1 MENQWT
7 KGYFLGYLLVGPRR
21 GLEIGE
27 VCRQTAKES
36 IKMGSQ
42 WEDKSKPH
50 LNIVF
55 IGHVDHGKSTTV
67 GRLLLDSGH
76 IEQHVIDKNEK
87 MASDAGKAGF
97 GLAYV
102 MDGLKEERARG
113 ITIDVAHKEFFTPN
127 YYYTVIDAPGHRDFV
142 KNMITG
148 ASQADAAVL
157 LCAAN
162 DGVNAQTKEHAF
174 LARVLGVKQL
184 IVHVNKMDISGVD
197 WSEDKYKAACA
208 EVNTLLKMAGFKP
221 DDVPKIPASSLNGDN
236 VYNKSENCP
245 WWSGNEFNGKKVT
258 TLFEAID
265 AVQLPDKPIDKPLR
279 LPIQDVYKISGI
291 GTVPVGKIETG
302 VLQAGK
308 TVMFNPSQKSAE
320 VKSIEMHH
328 TMVDKAE
335 PGDNVGFNVRG
346 LAATDIRRGDVAGYT
361 DNEPSFV
368 RHDETF
374 VGQIQLMDIPKAVSV
389 GYSPVFH
396 AHTAQVAVRFQELLE
411 KTNKAGKE
419 ANPSFLKTG
428 DACLIRFQPT
438 KPMAIEEMSVFPE
451 LSRFAIRDMGKTVAA
466 GVCMK
471 IEKKA

>member
-1 MENQWT
+1 M
-7 KGYFLGYLLVGPRR
+7 P
-21 GLEIGE
+21 
-27 VCRQTAKES
+27 
-36 IKMGSQ
+36 SQ
-42 WEDKSKPH
+42 WEDRKKPH
-50 LNIVF
+50 RNIVF

-76 IEQHVIDKNEK
+76 IEEHVIEKNEK
-87 MASDAGKAGF
+87 LAAESGKAGF

-102 MDGLKEERARG
+102 MDGLKEERERG
-113 ITIDVAHKEFFTPN
+113 ITIDVAHKEFFTPT
-127 YYYTVIDAPGHRDFV
+127 YYWTIIDAPGHRDFV

-148 ASQADAAVL
+148 ASQADTAVL

-174 LARVLGVKQL
+174 LAKVLGVKGL

-197 WSEDKYKAACA
+197 WTEEKYNAACK
-208 EVNTLLKMAGFKP
+208 EVSQLLRMAGFKP
-221 DDVPKIPASSLNGDN
+221 DDVPMIPASSLNGDN
-236 VYNKSENCP
+236 VFKKSDKCP
-245 WWSGNEFNGKKVT
+245 WYNGP

-265 AVQLPDKPIDKPLR
+265 ATPMPDKPSSKPLR

-302 VLQAGK
+302 TLNVGK
-308 TVMFNPSQKSAE
+308 NIVFNPSMKSGE

-346 LAATDIRRGDVAGYT
+346 LAADEIRRGDVAGYT
-361 DNEPSFV
+361 DSEPTFV

-389 GYSPVFH
+389 GYTPVFH
-396 AHTAQVAVRFQELLE
+396 AHTAQVAVKFMDLLE
-411 KTNKAGKE
+411 KTNKSGKE

-438 KPMAIEEMSVFPE
+438 KPMSIEQLDTFPE
-451 LSRFAIRDMGKTVAA
+451 LARFAIRDMGKTVAA
-466 GVCMK
+466 GVCIK
-471 IEKKA
+471 IEKK

>member
-1 MENQWT
+1 M
-7 KGYFLGYLLVGPRR
+7 P
-21 GLEIGE
+21 
-27 VCRQTAKES
+27 
-36 IKMGSQ
+36 SQ
-42 WEDKSKPH
+42 WEDRSKPH
-50 LNIVF
+50 RNIVF

-76 IEQHVIDKNEK
+76 IEEHVIEKNEK
-87 MASDAGKAGF
+87 LAAESGKAGF

-102 MDGLKEERARG
+102 MDGLKEERERG
-113 ITIDVAHKEFFTPN
+113 ITIDVAHKEFFTPD
-127 YYYTVIDAPGHRDFV
+127 YYWTIIDAPGHRDFV

-148 ASQADAAVL
+148 ASQADTAVL
-157 LCAAN
+157 LCAAT

-174 LARVLGVKQL
+174 LAKVLGVKGL

-197 WSEDKYKAACA
+197 WTEEKYNNACK
-208 EVNTLLKMAGFKP
+208 EVSALLRMAGFKP
-221 DDVPKIPASSLNGDN
+221 DDVPMIPASSLNGDN
-236 VYNKSENCP
+236 VYNKLDKCP
-245 WWSGNEFNGKKVT
+245 WYKGP
-258 TLFEAID
+258 TLFEAIN
-265 AVQLPDKPIDKPLR
+265 ATPMPSKPSDKPLR

-302 VLQAGK
+302 VLYVGK
-308 TVMFNPSQKSAE
+308 NVVFNPSMKGGE

-346 LAATDIRRGDVAGYT
+346 LAADAIRRGAVAGYS
-361 DNEPSFV
+361 DSEPTFV
-368 RHDETF
+368 RHDEHF

-389 GYSPVFH
+389 GYTPVFH
-396 AHTAQVAVRFQELLE
+396 AHTAQVAVKFMELLE
-411 KTNKAGKE
+411 KTNKSGKE

-438 KPMAIEEMSVFPE
+438 KPLAIEQMDTFPE

-466 GVCMK
+466 GVCLK
-471 IEKKA
+471 IEKK

>member
-1 MENQWT
+1 M
-7 KGYFLGYLLVGPRR
+7 
-21 GLEIGE
+21 
-27 VCRQTAKES
+27 S
-36 IKMGSQ
+36 SQ

-67 GRLLLDSGH
+67 GRLLLDTGH

-87 MASDAGKAGF
+87 LAVEHGKAGF

-102 MDGLKEERARG
+102 MDGLKEERERG
-113 ITIDVAHKEFFTPN
+113 ITIDVAHKELFTPN
-127 YYYTVIDAPGHRDFV
+127 YYFTIIDAPGHRDFV

-148 ASQADAAVL
+148 TSQADAAVL
-157 LCAAN
+157 VCAAN
-162 DGVNAQTKEHAF
+162 DGVNAQTREHAF

-184 IVHVNKMDISGVD
+184 IINVNKMDISGVD
-197 WSEDKYKAACA
+197 YSEDRYNAVVK
-208 EVNTLLKMAGFKP
+208 ELHQLLKMAGFKP
-221 DDVPKIPASSLNGDN
+221 ADVPMIPCSSFLGENL
-236 VYNKSENCP
+236 YNKSSNMP
-245 WWSGNEFNGKKVT
+245 WYKGK
-258 TLFEAID
+258 TLFEAINEIEM
-265 AVQLPDKPIDKPLR
+265 PSKPTDRPLR

-302 VLQAGK
+302 VLHAGK
-308 TVMFNPSQKSAE
+308 TVIFNPSQKSAE

-328 TMVDKAE
+328 TNVEKAE

-361 DNEPSFV
+361 DTPPAFV

-374 VGQIQLMDIPKAVSV
+374 IGQIQLMEIPKAIGT
-389 GYSPVFH
+389 GYTPVFH
-396 AHTAQVAVRFQELLE
+396 CHTSQVAVRFVELLE
-411 KTNKAGKE
+411 NSRTKE
-419 ANPSFLKTG
+419 ANPPFLKTG
-428 DACLIRFQPT
+428 DAALVRFAPT
-438 KPMAIEEMSVFPE
+438 KPMAIEEMSDFPE

-471 IEKKA
+471 IEKK

>member
-1 MENQWT
+1 M
-7 KGYFLGYLLVGPRR
+7 P
-21 GLEIGE
+21 
-27 VCRQTAKES
+27 
-36 IKMGSQ
+36 SQ

-76 IEQHVIDKNEK
+76 IEGHVIEKNEK
-87 MASDAGKAGF
+87 LAAESGKAGF

-102 MDGLKEERARG
+102 MDGLKEERERG

-127 YYYTVIDAPGHRDFV
+127 YYWTVIDAPGHRDFV

-197 WSEDKYKAACA
+197 WSEDKYNAACK
-208 EVNTLLKMAGFKP
+208 EVDTLLKMAGFKP
-221 DDVPKIPASSLNGDN
+221 SDVPKIPASSLNGDN
-236 VYNKSENCP
+236 VFNASENCP
-245 WWSGNEFNGKKVT
+245 WFKGCEFNGKTVK

-265 AVQLPDKPIDKPLR
+265 AVQLPDKPINKPLR

-302 VLQAGK
+302 VLNVGK
-308 TVMFNPSQKSAE
+308 TVMFNPSMKSAE

-346 LAATDIRRGDVAGYT
+346 LASTDIRRGDVAGYT
-361 DNEPSFV
+361 DSEPMFV

-389 GYSPVFH
+389 GYTPVFH
-396 AHTAQVAVRFQELLE
+396 AHTAQVAVRFLELLE

-438 KPMAIEEMSVFPE
+438 KPMAIEQMDTFPE

-466 GVCMK
+466 GVCLK

>member
-1 MENQWT
+1 M
-7 KGYFLGYLLVGPRR
+7 
-21 GLEIGE
+21 
-27 VCRQTAKES
+27 A
-36 IKMGSQ
+36 SQ

-50 LNIVF
+50 RNIVF

-76 IEQHVIDKNEK
+76 IEEHVIEKNEK
-87 MASDAGKAGF
+87 LAAEAGKAGF

-102 MDGLKEERARG
+102 MDGLKEERERG
-113 ITIDVAHKEFFTPN
+113 ITIDVAHKEFFTPK
-127 YYYTVIDAPGHRDFV
+127 YYWTIIDAPGHRDFV

-148 ASQADAAVL
+148 ASQADTAVL

-174 LARVLGVKQL
+174 LAKVLGVSEL

-197 WSEDKYKAACA
+197 WSEDKYKQACDQ
-208 EVNTLLKMAGFKP
+208 VTGLLKMAGFGGQLDRIP
-221 DDVPKIPASSLNGDN
+221 MIPASSLNGDN
-236 VYNKSENCP
+236 VYEK
-245 WWSGNEFNGKKVT
+245 SGNCSWYSGP
-258 TLFEAID
+258 TLFDAID
-265 AVQLPDKPIDKPLR
+265 AAEMPNKPVDKPLR

-302 VLQAGK
+302 TLNVGK
-308 TVMFNPSQKSAE
+308 NVVFNPSQKSGE

-346 LAATDIRRGDVAGYT
+346 LAADEIRRGDVAGYSDT
-361 DNEPSFV
+361 EPTFV
-368 RHDETF
+368 RHDEHF

-389 GYSPVFH
+389 GYTPVFH
-396 AHTAQVAVRFQELLE
+396 AHTAQVAVKFMELLE
-411 KTNKAGKE
+411 KTSKGQKE

-428 DACLIRFQPT
+428 DGCLVRFQPT
-438 KPMAIEEMSVFPE
+438 KPMAIEAMSEFPE

-466 GVCMK
+466 GVCIK
-471 IEKKA
+471 IEKK

>member
-1 MENQWT
+1 
-7 KGYFLGYLLVGPRR
+7 
-21 GLEIGE
+21 
-27 VCRQTAKES
+27 
-36 IKMGSQ
+36 MGSE

-50 LNIVF
+50 RNIVF

-76 IEQHVIDKNEK
+76 IEEHIIEKNEK
-87 MASDAGKAGF
+87 LAAEQGKAGF

-102 MDGLKEERARG
+102 MDGLKEERERG
-113 ITIDVAHKEFFTPN
+113 ITIDVAHKEFFTPKF
-127 YYYTVIDAPGHRDFV
+127 YWTIIDAPGHRDFV

-148 ASQADAAVL
+148 ASQADTAVL

-162 DGVNAQTKEHAF
+162 DGVNAQTREHAF
-174 LARVLGVKQL
+174 LAKVLGVMAL
-184 IVHVNKMDISGVD
+184 IVHINKMDISGVD
-197 WSEDKYKAACA
+197 WSEDKYKEAKSQ
-208 EVNTLLKMAGFKP
+208 VSDLLKRAGFKP
-221 DDVPKIPASSLNGDN
+221 DDVPMIPASSLNGDN
-236 VYNKSENCP
+236 VFKKSDKCP
-245 WWSGNEFNGKKVT
+245 WYSGP

-265 AVQLPDKPIDKPLR
+265 SMPAPDKPTDKPLR
-279 LPIQDVYKISGI
+279 LPIQDVYKIGGI

-302 VLQAGK
+302 TLNAGK
-308 TVMFNPSQKSAE
+308 TVVFNPSQKSAE

-328 TMVDKAE
+328 TMVEKAE

-361 DNEPSFV
+361 DTAPTFV

-389 GYSPVFH
+389 GYTPVFH
-396 AHTAQVAVRFQELLE
+396 AHTAQVAVRFLELLE
-411 KTNKAGKE
+411 KTSKGQKE

-428 DACLIRFQPT
+428 DAALIRFAPT
-438 KPMAIEEMSVFPE
+438 KPMAIEQMDKFPE

-466 GVCMK
+466 GVCLK

>member
-1 MENQWT
+1 
-7 KGYFLGYLLVGPRR
+7 
-21 GLEIGE
+21 
-27 VCRQTAKES
+27 
-36 IKMGSQ
+36 MGSQ

-76 IEQHVIDKNEK
+76 IEGHVIEKNEK
-87 MASDAGKAGF
+87 LAAESGKAGF

-102 MDGLKEERARG
+102 MDGLKEERERG

-127 YYYTVIDAPGHRDFV
+127 YYWTVIDAPGHRDFV

-174 LARVLGVKQL
+174 LAKVLGVKQL

-197 WSEDKYKAACA
+197 WSEDKYKAACT
-208 EVNTLLKMAGFKP
+208 EVGTLLKMAGFKP
-221 DDVPKIPASSLNGDN
+221 DDIPMIPASSLNGDN
-236 VYNKSENCP
+236 VFTKSDNCP
-245 WWSGNEFNGKKVT
+245 WYNGP

-265 AVQLPDKPIDKPLR
+265 KITMPDKPINKPLR

-302 VLQAGK
+302 TLNVGK
-308 TVMFNPSQKSAE
+308 TVIFNPSQKSAE

-328 TMVDKAE
+328 TMVPKAE

-346 LAATDIRRGDVAGYT
+346 LAQVDIRRGDVAGYA
-361 DNEPSFV
+361 DSEPMFV

-389 GYSPVFH
+389 GYTPVFH
-396 AHTAQVAVRFQELLE
+396 AHTAQVAVRFLELLE
-411 KTNKAGKE
+411 KTNKSGKE

-428 DACLIRFQPT
+428 DACLIRFQPN
-438 KPMAIEEMSVFPE
+438 KPMAIEQMDTFPE

-466 GVCMK
+466 GVCLK
-471 IEKKA
+471 IDKK

>member
-1 MENQWT
+1 
-7 KGYFLGYLLVGPRR
+7 
-21 GLEIGE
+21 
-27 VCRQTAKES
+27 
-36 IKMGSQ
+36 MGSQ

-87 MASDAGKAGF
+87 LASESGKAGF

-102 MDGLKEERARG
+102 MDGLKEERERG
-113 ITIDVAHKEFFTPN
+113 ITIDVAHKEFYTPN
-127 YYYTVIDAPGHRDFV
+127 YYFTVIDAPGHRDFV

-148 ASQADAAVL
+148 TSQADAAVL
-157 LCAAN
+157 VVAAN

-174 LARVLGVKQL
+174 LARVLGVTQL
-184 IVHVNKMDISGVD
+184 IVNINKMDISGVD
-197 WSEDKYKAACA
+197 YQESKYN
-208 EVNTLLKMAGFKP
+208 EVKTEVSNLLKMAGFKP
-221 DDVPKIPASSLNGDN
+221 NDVNFIAGSSQNGEN
-236 VYNKSENCP
+236 IYNKSDNMSWYKGP
-245 WWSGNEFNGKKVT
+245 

-265 AVQLPDKPIDKPLR
+265 AITMPPKPTDRPLR
-279 LPIQDVYKISGI
+279 LPIQDVYKIGGI

-302 VLQAGK
+302 VLNPGK
-308 TVMFNPSQKSAE
+308 TVVFNPSQKSAE

-328 TMVDKAE
+328 TQVDRAE

-346 LAATDIRRGDVAGYT
+346 LAVTDIRRGDIAGYQ
-361 DNEPSFV
+361 DNPPTFV

-374 VGQIQLMDIPKAVSV
+374 LGNIQIMDIPKAVGV
-389 GYSPVFH
+389 GYTPVFH
-396 AHTAQVAVRFQELLE
+396 AHTAQVAIRFVELV
-411 KTNKAGKE
+411 KN
-419 ANPSFLKTG
+419 LKTG
-428 DACLIRFQPT
+428 ETPAFLKSGDAALVRFQPT
-438 KPMAIEEMSVFPE
+438 KPMAIEQQDAFPE

-466 GVCMK
+466 GVCAK

>member
-1 MENQWT
+1 
-7 KGYFLGYLLVGPRR
+7 
-21 GLEIGE
+21 
-27 VCRQTAKES
+27 
-36 IKMGSQ
+36 MGSQ

-55 IGHVDHGKSTTV
+55 VGHVDHGKSTTV

-76 IEQHVIDKNEK
+76 IEEHVIEK
-87 MASDAGKAGF
+87 FEKEAQERGKAGF
-97 GLAYV
+97 GFAYV
-102 MDGLKEERARG
+102 MDGLKEERERG

-148 ASQADAAVL
+148 TSQADAAVL
-157 LCAAN
+157 CVAAD

-174 LARVLGVKQL
+174 LARVLGVQQL
-184 IVHVNKMDISGVD
+184 IVNVNKMDISGVNY
-197 WSEDKYKAACA
+197 SQEKYDSVVT
-208 EVNTLLKMAGFKP
+208 EVTALLKMAGFNT
-221 DDVPKIPASSLNGDN
+221 DEVPFIPCAALAGDN
-236 VYNKSENCP
+236 VFNKSENMS
-245 WWSGNEFNGKKVT
+245 WYNGM

-265 AVQLPDKPIDKPLR
+265 KIQMPPKPTDRPLR

-302 VLQAGK
+302 VLNAGK
-308 TVMFNPSQKSAE
+308 TVVFNPSQQTAE

-328 TMVDKAE
+328 TMVEKAE

-361 DNEPSFV
+361 DNPPNFV

-374 VGQIQLMDIPKAVSV
+374 VGQIQLMDIPKAIGS
-389 GYSPVFH
+389 GYTPVFH
-396 AHTAQVAVRFQELLE
+396 AHTSQVAVRFVELLE
-411 KTNKAGKE
+411 NSKTKE
-419 ANPSFLKTG
+419 ANPPFLKTG
-428 DACLIRFQPT
+428 DAALVRFMPT
-438 KPMAIEEMSVFPE
+438 KPMAIEQMDAFPE
-451 LSRFAIRDMGKTVAA
+451 LARFAIRDMGKTVAA

-471 IEKKA
+471 VEKK

>member
-1 MENQWT
+1 
-7 KGYFLGYLLVGPRR
+7 
-21 GLEIGE
+21 
-27 VCRQTAKES
+27 
-36 IKMGSQ
+36 MGSQ
-42 WEDKSKPH
+42 WEDKNKPH

-76 IEQHVIDKNEK
+76 IEGHVIEKNEK
-87 MASDAGKAGF
+87 LAAESGKAGF

-102 MDGLKEERARG
+102 MDGLKEERERG

-127 YYYTVIDAPGHRDFV
+127 YYWTVIDAPGHRDFV

-174 LARVLGVKQL
+174 LAKVLGVKQL

-197 WSEDKYKAACA
+197 WSEDKYKAACT
-208 EVNTLLKMAGFKP
+208 EVGNLLKMAGFKP
-221 DDVPKIPASSLNGDN
+221 DDVPMIPASSLNGDN
-236 VYNKSENCP
+236 VFNKSDNCP
-245 WWSGNEFNGKKVT
+245 WYNGP

-265 AVQLPDKPIDKPLR
+265 KITMPSKPINKPLR

-302 VLQAGK
+302 TLNVGK
-308 TVMFNPSQKSAE
+308 TVVFNPSMKSAE

-328 TMVDKAE
+328 TMVEKAE
-335 PGDNVGFNVRG
+335 PGDNVGFNCRG
-346 LAATDIRRGDVAGYT
+346 LAQQDIRRGDVAGYT
-361 DNEPSFV
+361 DNEPMFV

-389 GYSPVFH
+389 GYTPVFH

-428 DACLIRFQPT
+428 DACLIRFQPN
-438 KPMAIEEMSVFPE
+438 KPMAIEQMDTFPE

-466 GVCMK
+466 GVCLK

>member
-1 MENQWT
+1 
-7 KGYFLGYLLVGPRR
+7 
-21 GLEIGE
+21 
-27 VCRQTAKES
+27 
-36 IKMGSQ
+36 MGSQ

-55 IGHVDHGKSTTV
+55 IGGVDHGKSTTV

-76 IEQHVIDKNEK
+76 IEGHVIEKNEK
-87 MASDAGKAGF
+87 LAAESGKAGF

-102 MDGLKEERARG
+102 MDGLKEERERG

-127 YYYTVIDAPGHRDFV
+127 YYWTVIDAPGHRDFV

-174 LARVLGVKQL
+174 LAKVLGVKQL

-197 WSEDKYKAACA
+197 WSEDKYKAACT
-208 EVNTLLKMAGFKP
+208 EVGTLLKMAGFKP
-221 DDVPKIPASSLNGDN
+221 DDIPMIPASSLNGDN
-236 VYNKSENCP
+236 VFTKSDKCP
-245 WWSGNEFNGKKVT
+245 WYNGP

-265 AVQLPDKPIDKPLR
+265 KITMPDKPINKPLR

-302 VLQAGK
+302 TLNVGK
-308 TVMFNPSQKSAE
+308 TVIFNPSQKSAE

-328 TMVDKAE
+328 TMVPKAE

-346 LAATDIRRGDVAGYT
+346 LAQVDIRRGDVAGYA
-361 DNEPSFV
+361 DSEPMFV

-389 GYSPVFH
+389 GYTPVFH
-396 AHTAQVAVRFQELLE
+396 AHTAQVAVRFLELLE
-411 KTNKAGKE
+411 KTNKSGKE

-428 DACLIRFQPT
+428 DACLIRFQPN
-438 KPMAIEEMSVFPE
+438 KPMAIEQMDTFPE

-466 GVCMK
+466 GVCLK
-471 IEKKA
+471 IDKK

>member
-1 MENQWT
+1 
-7 KGYFLGYLLVGPRR
+7 
-21 GLEIGE
+21 
-27 VCRQTAKES
+27 
-36 IKMGSQ
+36 MGSQ

-76 IEQHVIDKNEK
+76 IEGHVIEKNEK
-87 MASDAGKAGF
+87 LAAESGKAGF

-102 MDGLKEERARG
+102 MDGLKEERERG

-127 YYYTVIDAPGHRDFV
+127 YYWTVIDAPGHRDFV

-174 LARVLGVKQL
+174 LAKVLGVSQL

-197 WSEDKYKAACA
+197 WSEDKYNSACK
-208 EVNTLLKMAGFKP
+208 EVSGLLKMAGFKP
-221 DDVPKIPASSLNGDN
+221 DDIPMIPASSLNGDN
-236 VYNKSENCP
+236 VFNKSDKCSWYKGP
-245 WWSGNEFNGKKVT
+245 

-265 AVQLPDKPIDKPLR
+265 KITMPKKPINKPLR

-302 VLQAGK
+302 TLNVGK
-308 TVMFNPSQKSAE
+308 TVVFNPSQKSAE

-328 TMVDKAE
+328 TMVPKAE

-346 LAATDIRRGDVAGYT
+346 LAAVDIRRGDVAGYT
-361 DNEPSFV
+361 DTPPMYV

-389 GYSPVFH
+389 GYTPVFH
-396 AHTAQVAVRFQELLE
+396 AHTAQVAIRFLDLLE
-411 KTNKAGKE
+411 KTNKSGKE

-438 KPMAIEEMSVFPE
+438 KPFAIEQMDTFPE

-466 GVCMK
+466 GVCLK
-471 IEKKA
+471 IDKK

>member
-1 MENQWT
+1 M
-7 KGYFLGYLLVGPRR
+7 
-21 GLEIGE
+21 
-27 VCRQTAKES
+27 S
-36 IKMGSQ
+36 SQ

-67 GRLLLDSGH
+67 GRLLLDTGH

-87 MASDAGKAGF
+87 LAVEHGKAGF

-102 MDGLKEERARG
+102 MDGLKEERERG
-113 ITIDVAHKEFFTPN
+113 ITIDVAHKELFTPN
-127 YYYTVIDAPGHRDFV
+127 YYFTIIDAPGHRDFV

-148 ASQADAAVL
+148 TSQADAAVL
-157 LCAAN
+157 VCAAN
-162 DGVNAQTKEHAF
+162 DGVNAQTREHAF

-184 IVHVNKMDISGVD
+184 IINVNKMDISGVD
-197 WSEDKYKAACA
+197 YSEDRYNAVVK
-208 EVNTLLKMAGFKP
+208 ELHQLLKMAGFKP
-221 DDVPKIPASSLNGDN
+221 ADVPMIPCSSFLGENL
-236 VYNKSENCP
+236 YNKSTNMP
-245 WWSGNEFNGKKVT
+245 WYKGQ

-265 AVQLPDKPIDKPLR
+265 GIQMPSKPTDRPLR

-302 VLQAGK
+302 VLHAGK
-308 TVMFNPSQKSAE
+308 TVIFNPSQKSAE

-328 TMVDKAE
+328 TNVEKAE

-361 DNEPSFV
+361 DTPPAFV

-374 VGQIQLMDIPKAVSV
+374 IGQIQLMEIPKAIGT
-389 GYSPVFH
+389 GYTPVFH
-396 AHTAQVAVRFQELLE
+396 CHTSQVAVRFVELLE
-411 KTNKAGKE
+411 KTSKGTKE
-419 ANPSFLKTG
+419 ANPPFLKTG
-428 DACLIRFQPT
+428 DAAMVRFAPT
-438 KPMAIEEMSVFPE
+438 KPMAIEEMSDFPE

-471 IEKKA
+471 IEKK

>member
-265 AVQLPDKPIDKPLR
+265 AVQLPDKPINKPLR

>member
-1 MENQWT
+1 M
-7 KGYFLGYLLVGPRR
+7 
-21 GLEIGE
+21 
-27 VCRQTAKES
+27 S
-36 IKMGSQ
+36 SQ

-67 GRLLLDSGH
+67 GRLLLDTGH

-87 MASDAGKAGF
+87 LAVEQGKAGF

-102 MDGLKEERARG
+102 MDGLKEERERG
-113 ITIDVAHKEFFTPN
+113 ITIDVAHKELFTPN
-127 YYYTVIDAPGHRDFV
+127 YYLTIIDAPGHRDFV

-148 ASQADAAVL
+148 TSQADAAVL
-157 LCAAN
+157 VCAAN
-162 DGVNAQTKEHAF
+162 DGVNAQTREHAF

-184 IVHVNKMDISGVD
+184 IINVNKMDISGVD
-197 WSEDKYKAACA
+197 YSEDRYNAVVK
-208 EVNTLLKMAGFKP
+208 ELHTLLKMAGFNP
-221 DDVPKIPASSLNGDN
+221 ADVPMIPCSSFLGENL
-236 VYNKSENCP
+236 YNKSSNMP
-245 WWSGNEFNGKKVT
+245 WYKGQ

-265 AVQLPDKPIDKPLR
+265 GIQMPSKPTDRPLR

-302 VLQAGK
+302 VLHAGK
-308 TVMFNPSQKSAE
+308 TVIFNPSQKSAE

-328 TMVDKAE
+328 TNVEKAE

-361 DNEPSFV
+361 DTPPAFV

-374 VGQIQLMDIPKAVSV
+374 IGQIQLMEIPKAIGT
-389 GYSPVFH
+389 GYTPVFH
-396 AHTAQVAVRFQELLE
+396 CHTSQVAVRFVELLE
-411 KTNKAGKE
+411 NSRTKE
-419 ANPSFLKTG
+419 ANPPFLKTG
-428 DACLIRFQPT
+428 DAALVRFAPT
-438 KPMAIEEMSVFPE
+438 KPMAIEEMSNFPE

-471 IEKKA
+471 IEKK

>member
-1 MENQWT
+1 
-7 KGYFLGYLLVGPRR
+7 
-21 GLEIGE
+21 
-27 VCRQTAKES
+27 
-36 IKMGSQ
+36 MGSE

-50 LNIVF
+50 RNIVF

-76 IEQHVIDKNEK
+76 IEEHIIEKNEK
-87 MASDAGKAGF
+87 LAAEQGKAGF

-102 MDGLKEERARG
+102 MDGLKEERERG
-113 ITIDVAHKEFFTPN
+113 ITIDVAHKEFFTPKF
-127 YYYTVIDAPGHRDFV
+127 YWTIIDAPGHRDFV

-148 ASQADAAVL
+148 ASQADTAVL

-162 DGVNAQTKEHAF
+162 DGVNAQTREHAF
-174 LARVLGVKQL
+174 LAKVLGVKAL
-184 IVHVNKMDISGVD
+184 IVHINKMDISGVD
-197 WSEDKYKAACA
+197 WSEDKYKEAKSQ
-208 EVNTLLKMAGFKP
+208 VSDLLKRAGFKP
-221 DDVPKIPASSLNGDN
+221 DDVPMIPASSLNGDN
-236 VYNKSENCP
+236 VYKKSDNCP
-245 WWSGNEFNGKKVT
+245 WYSGP

-265 AVQLPDKPIDKPLR
+265 SMPAPDKPTDKPLR
-279 LPIQDVYKISGI
+279 LPIQDVYKIGGI

-302 VLQAGK
+302 TLNAGK
-308 TVMFNPSQKSAE
+308 TVVFNPSQKSAE

-328 TMVDKAE
+328 TMVEKAE

-346 LAATDIRRGDVAGYT
+346 LSATDIRRGDVAGYT
-361 DNEPSFV
+361 DTAPTFV

-389 GYSPVFH
+389 GYTPVSH

-411 KTNKAGKE
+411 KTSKGQKE

-428 DACLIRFQPT
+428 DAALIRFAPT
-438 KPMAIEEMSVFPE
+438 KPMAIEQMDTFPE

-466 GVCMK
+466 GVCLK

>member
-1 MENQWT
+1 
-7 KGYFLGYLLVGPRR
+7 
-21 GLEIGE
+21 
-27 VCRQTAKES
+27 
-36 IKMGSQ
+36 MGSQ

-197 WSEDKYKAACA
+197 WSEDKYKAACN
-208 EVNTLLKMAGFKP
+208 EVNQLLKMAGFKP

-236 VYNKSENCP
+236 VFNKSENCP

-302 VLQAGK
+302 TLNAGK
-308 TVMFNPSQKSAE
+308 TVTFNPSQKSAE

-411 KTNKAGKE
+411 KTNKNGKE

>member
-1 MENQWT
+1 
-7 KGYFLGYLLVGPRR
+7 
-21 GLEIGE
+21 
-27 VCRQTAKES
+27 
-36 IKMGSQ
+36 MGSQ

-67 GRLLLDSGH
+67 GRLLLDTGH
-76 IEQHVIDKNEK
+76 IEQHVIDKNEQL
-87 MASDAGKAGF
+87 ASEAGKAGF

-102 MDGLKEERARG
+102 MDGLKEERERG
-113 ITIDVAHKEFFTPN
+113 ITIDVAHKEFFTPK
-127 YYYTVIDAPGHRDFV
+127 YYWTIIDAPGHRDFV

-148 ASQADAAVL
+148 ASQADTAVL

-174 LARVLGVKQL
+174 LAKVLGVAEL
-184 IVHVNKMDISGVD
+184 IIHVNKMDISGVD
-197 WSEDKYKAACA
+197 WSEDKYKAAC
-208 EVNTLLKMAGFKP
+208 EQVTNLLKTAGFARQLDRIP
-221 DDVPKIPASSLNGDN
+221 MIPASSLNGDN
-236 VYNKSENCP
+236 VFEKSDKCSWYNGP
-245 WWSGNEFNGKKVT
+245 

-265 AVQLPDKPIDKPLR
+265 AAQMPNKPVDKPLR

-302 VLQAGK
+302 TLNVGK

-328 TMVDKAE
+328 TMVPKAE

-346 LAATDIRRGDVAGYT
+346 LAADEIRRGDVAGYT
-361 DNEPSFV
+361 DTAPTFV
-368 RHDETF
+368 RHDEHF

-389 GYSPVFH
+389 GYTPVFH
-396 AHTAQVAVRFQELLE
+396 AHTAQVAVKFMELLE

-419 ANPSFLKTG
+419 ANPSFLKSG
-428 DACLIRFQPT
+428 DACIVRFQPT
-438 KPMAIEEMSVFPE
+438 KPMAIEQMDTFPE

>member
-1 MENQWT
+1 MPSE
-7 KGYFLGYLLVGPRR
+7 
-21 GLEIGE
+21 
-27 VCRQTAKES
+27 
-36 IKMGSQ
+36 

-50 LNIVF
+50 RNIVF

-87 MASDAGKAGF
+87 LAAESGKAGF

-102 MDGLKEERARG
+102 MDGLKEERERG
-113 ITIDVAHKEFFTPN
+113 ITIDVAHKEFFTPKW
-127 YYYTVIDAPGHRDFV
+127 YWTIIDAPGHRDFV

-148 ASQADAAVL
+148 ASQADTAVL

-162 DGVNAQTKEHAF
+162 DGVNAQTREHAF
-174 LARVLGVKQL
+174 LAKVLGVSGL

-197 WSEDKYKAACA
+197 WSEDKYKEACSQ
-208 EVNTLLKMAGFKP
+208 VSDLLKRAGFKP
-221 DDVPKIPASSLNGDN
+221 DDVPMIPASSLNGDN
-236 VYNKSENCP
+236 VFKKSDKCP
-245 WWSGNEFNGKKVT
+245 WYNGP

-265 AVQLPDKPIDKPLR
+265 AMAEPNKPVDKPLR
-279 LPIQDVYKISGI
+279 LPIQDVYKIGGI

-302 VLQAGK
+302 TLNTGK
-308 TVMFNPSQKSAE
+308 TVVFNPSQKSAE
-320 VKSIEMHH
+320 VRSIEMHH
-328 TMVDKAE
+328 TIVTSAG

-346 LAATDIRRGDVAGYT
+346 LSTTDIRRGDVAGYADSAPT
-361 DNEPSFV
+361 FV

-374 VGQIQLMDIPKAVSV
+374 VGQIQLMDIPKVVSV
-389 GYSPVFH
+389 GYTPVFH
-396 AHTAQVAVRFQELLE
+396 AHTAQVAVKFMELLE

-419 ANPSFLKTG
+419 PNPSFLKTG

-438 KPMAIEEMSVFPE
+438 KPMAIEQMDTFPE

-466 GVCMK
+466 GVCLK
-471 IEKKA
+471 IEKK